1 MAGPRP
7 AGGRWR
13 HSLNTLGLVG
23 ALVVGTIFG
32 YGAQR
37 GAFCMNSGFR
47 GAIEGDWTKLKALA
61 LAVAVQLLLL
71 PAIFATR
78 LARPAD
84 LPLAPVAAVV
94 GGVLFGLSMR
104 WAGGCAAG
112 VWYKLGAGDAGAL
125 LAILGM
131 ALGALASDSGPL
143 AGVRLSLQQAAPNVA
158 PWRPPFLASVAAGV
172 FLLLALGR
180 LAPGRAGAWTWRRT
194 GLWIG
199 ATAALAWP
207 VSAATGRDFGLAVV
221 PGTTG
226 LLAATAGRALPIWD
240 GLLVLGVLI
249 GGWLAARQSGP
260 VALRAPNS
268 AALLRRFAGG
278 LGLGIGASIASGCT
292 VGQGLTGLALLAPS
306 SFVVMASIFAGSAV
320 ATLLARRLQPVS
332 GTVVSSANS
341 H

>member
-1 MAGPRP
+1 M
-7 AGGRWR
+7 
-13 HSLNTLGLVG
+13 NTLGLVG
-23 ALVVGTIFG
+23 ALVVGAIFG

-37 GAFCMNSGFR
+37 GAFCMNSGLR
-47 GAIEGDWTKLKALA
+47 GAVEGDWTKLKALA

-94 GGVLFGLSMR
+94 GGMLFGLSMR

-125 LAILGM
+125 LPILGM
-131 ALGALASDSGPL
+131 ALGALASDAGPL
-143 AGVRLSLQQAAPNVA
+143 AGVRLSLQLAVPNVA
-158 PWRPPFLASVAAGV
+158 PWRPPLLASVAAGV
-172 FLLLALGR
+172 LLLLALAR

-199 ATAALAWP
+199 AAAALAWP
-207 VSAATGRDFGLAVV
+207 LSAATGRDFGLAVV

-226 LLAATAGRALPIWD
+226 ALSAVAGHPFPAWD
-240 GLLVLGVLI
+240 VVLVLGVLI
-249 GGWLAARQSGP
+249 GGWLAARPGRPVTQS
-260 VALRAPNS
+260 APSS
-268 AALLRRFAGG
+268 AALLKRFAGG
-278 LGLGIGASIASGCT
+278 LGLGIGASVATGCT

-306 SFVVMASIFAGSAV
+306 SFVVMAAIFGGSTV
-320 ATLLARRLQPVS
+320 ATLLARRLQPVPGS
-332 GTVVSSANS
+332 MVSSANS